1 MSVEPEQSLA
11 AYRGV
16 RERTRAMLA
25 DVDDR
30 VAAATVV
37 PCCPEWTVVEVVG
50 HMCGVA
56 DDVLAG
62 RLDGVGTAPWAD
74 AQAERLAPLGLA
86 GVLNR
91 WDELGPQLEAIGS
104 AFPARP
110 ATQMVF
116 DVTTHEHDVRGAL
129 GRPGARDLEAL
140 AVPLDF
146 IVSMLDGFVR
156 ERGLGTLAIEIDQG
170 WSTVAGDGPPEVAL
184 RASAFDVFRGF
195 GGRRSLDQVHALGWD
210 GDPEPYLGLFAA
222 GPLEPPAMSIL
233 E

>member
-25 DVDDR
+25 DVDDD

-37 PCCPEWTVVEVVG
+37 PCCPGWTVVEVVG

-86 GVLNR
+86 GVLDR

-129 GRPGARDLEAL
+129 ARPGARDLQAL

-146 IVSMLDGFVR
+146 IASMLDGYAR
-156 ERGLGTLAIEIDQG
+156 EHGLGSLVLQIDEG
-170 WSTVAGDGPPEVAL
+170 WTTVTGDGPPEVVL
-184 RASAFDVFRGF
+184 RASAFATFRSF
-195 GGRRSLDQVHALGWD
+195 GGRRSLDQVRALDWD
-210 GDPEPYLGLFAA
+210 GDPEPYFGLFAA
-222 GPLEPPAMSIL
+222 SPLEPPVMSVL

>member
-1 MSVEPEQSLA
+1 MA

-16 RERTRAMLA
+16 RERTAAMLA
-25 DVDDR
+25 DIDDAS
-30 VAAATVV
+30 AAATAV
-37 PCCPEWTVVEVVG
+37 PCCPGWTVVEVVG

-74 AQAERLAPLGLA
+74 AQAARLAPQGLRA
-86 GVLNR
+86 VLEL
-91 WDELGPQLEAIGS
+91 WGELGPQLEAIGS

-116 DVTTHEHDVRGAL
+116 DVTTHEHDLRGAL
-129 GRPGARDLEAL
+129 GRPGARELEAL

-146 IVSMLDGFVR
+146 IGSSLDGFAR
-156 ERGLGTLAIEIDQG
+156 AQHLAALELEASEG
-170 WSTVAGDGPPEVAL
+170 WSFVAGEGEPVTRL
-184 RASAFDVFRGF
+184 QASAFELFRSF
-195 GGRRSLDQVHALGWD
+195 GGRRSRPQVRALAWD
-210 GDPEPYLGLFAA
+210 GDPEPYLGLFADS
-222 GPLEPPAMSIL
+222 PLEPPRESVV